1 VRARSQTKCEQA
13 KISLEL
19 CCALF
24 CGVIRT
30 YLFIQTPRMQKNE
43 KFISF
48 QKFLQDVISNR
59 SILHQLVLWY
69 EDLANSYYRHGVSI
83 FEGKKTFY
91 KKFMPLPGK
100 SKRIYHLIN
109 FKTKLTKYYFRFRI
123 SYYSNS
129 KI

>member
-1 VRARSQTKCEQA
+1 
-13 KISLEL
+13 
-19 CCALF
+19 
-24 CGVIRT
+24 
-30 YLFIQTPRMQKNE
+30 MQKNE

-109 FKTKLTKYYFRFRI
+109 FKTKLTKYYFPF
-123 SYYSNS
+123 SY
-129 KI
+129 KLLL